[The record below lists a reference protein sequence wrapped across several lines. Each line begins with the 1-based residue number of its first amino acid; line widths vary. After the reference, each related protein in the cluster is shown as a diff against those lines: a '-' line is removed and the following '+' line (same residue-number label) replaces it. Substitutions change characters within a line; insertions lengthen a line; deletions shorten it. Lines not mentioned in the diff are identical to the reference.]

1 MSVYKLSNRPKST
14 PMITDFTSVDF
25 KYDFN
30 FFEEPLIRKG
40 IQTAI
45 NNFENRTSCSCLLLS
60 SEEQYLYSNNW
71 EFEKS
76 LIDNVTNCLNRFGK
90 QENILIEQL
99 IYALESDGRN
109 EEIKFHQNYKWGN
122 ILLFY
127 SCSKKKACSDSE
139 LEKVMEEICNLID
152 IGTELQNQKYA
163 NQKNISDLKLQKS
176 FFENLLNNSPDA
188 IAILDDKDTI
198 IGVNKEFEHLFGYKQ
213 SDVKSK
219 NINDLIVPNN
229 CIDDTHAVLQE
240 TLNGN
245 LVDVITIRKS
255 KTGKEI
261 HVEILAKPI
270 VLDNQQRVVYVE
282 YRNLTKQIWQ
292 QKSQDIVFRISELLN
307 STMKPAHI
315 IDRISKEVNHVV
327 GEGNLFLDLVS
338 NKGNS
343 FKSYCSESGKFNDL
357 EIRES
362 LSCVIVNEKIQRSF
376 TTENI
381 LSEIKANDLSM
392 NEVPKSWI
400 GFPLIGDNEVLGVF
414 GVQSF
419 QNTTNIDSN
428 SLELLELISL
438 QLATGLL
445 KFKKDYEL
453 KMLQRSMEQSPASI
467 VITDLEGK
475 IEYVNPKFC
484 EISGYSYDDL
494 IGRNPKILKSGYTPK
509 EVYKD
514 LWQTITAGK
523 EWVGEFLNVKKNK
536 ELYWERA
543 SFSAIR
549 DEYGSITNFLSVKED
564 ISEHKQFEKQLME
577 AKNKAEES
585 DRMKSTF
592 LANMSHELR
601 TPLNAVIGFSNLCDA
616 DMDKDQILDFVSL
629 INKSGN
635 QLLGII
641 EDILSFTAI
650 EGEGLELNEEEFLM
664 SYFLEELREKSIEK
678 QALKNKGRLELR
690 FVSDSNYS
698 NVLVK
703 ADFAKLSHGIL
714 NLINNG
720 LKFTHEGFVEIG
732 YFIRGKQVNIYIE
745 DSGVG
750 IEKEKKD
757 IIFESFRQSDDS
769 ITRTFGGTGLGL
781 SITKKIID
789 KMGGKIEVESEPQ
802 KGTRF
807 TVSLDCIISKE
818 ENMEIQ
824 NSNDNPVILVAEDEL
839 SNFRL
844 IDAILKRHNYTV
856 LRAEDGEEAIE
867 MCKKNKSIVLVLM
880 DIRMPGTN
888 GLEAT
893 KSIKSQLP
901 NLPVIAQTAYAMD
914 GDKDKALAAGCDD
927 YLSKPIR
934 KDLLLSKL
942 VQYINL

>member
-1 MSVYKLSNRPKST
+1 LNDGSR
-14 PMITDFTSVDF
+14 
-25 KYDFN
+25 FN
-30 FFEEPLIRKG
+30 
-40 IQTAI
+40 
-45 NNFENRTSCSCLLLS
+45 
-60 SEEQYLYSNNW
+60 
-71 EFEKS
+71 
-76 LIDNVTNCLNRFGK
+76 
-90 QENILIEQL
+90 
-99 IYALESDGRN
+99 
-109 EEIKFHQNYKWGN
+109 
-122 ILLFY
+122 
-127 SCSKKKACSDSE
+127 
-139 LEKVMEEICNLID
+139 
-152 IGTELQNQKYA
+152 
-163 NQKNISDLKLQKS
+163 
-176 FFENLLNNSPDA
+176 
-188 IAILDDKDTI
+188 
-198 IGVNKEFEHLFGYKQ
+198 
-213 SDVKSK
+213 
-219 NINDLIVPNN
+219 PN
-229 CIDDTHAVLQE
+229 
-240 TLNGN
+240 
-245 LVDVITIRKS
+245 
-255 KTGKEI
+255 
-261 HVEILAKPI
+261 PI
-270 VLDNQQRVVYVE
+270 
-282 YRNLTKQIWQ
+282 
-292 QKSQDIVFRISELLN
+292 
-307 STMKPAHI
+307 
-315 IDRISKEVNHVV
+315 
-327 GEGNLFLDLVS
+327 
-338 NKGNS
+338 
-343 FKSYCSESGKFNDL
+343 
-357 EIRES
+357 
-362 LSCVIVNEKIQRSF
+362 
-376 TTENI
+376 
-381 LSEIKANDLSM
+381 
-392 NEVPKSWI
+392 
-400 GFPLIGDNEVLGVF
+400 
-414 GVQSF
+414 
-419 QNTTNIDSN
+419 
-428 SLELLELISL
+428 
-438 QLATGLL
+438 
-445 KFKKDYEL
+445 
-453 KMLQRSMEQSPASI
+453 
-467 VITDLEGK
+467 ITDLEGK

-690 FVSDSNYS
+690 FVPDSNYS

-720 LKFTHEGFVEIG
+720 LKFTHEGFVEVG
-732 YFIRGKQVNIYIE
+732 YFIRGEQVNIYIE

-750 IEKEKKD
+750 SEKEKKD